1 MGTGKTTLGRAMEH
15 FAASDACD
23 PALSGLTF
31 VDLDEF
37 IERHERMSIPEIF
50 RTKGEP
56 YFRELERSLLRQAAG
71 NGSTPVLVGCG
82 GGTPCQ
88 PGCMEW
94 MNAAGLT
101 VKLEASP
108 HVLLRR
114 LMEADGQRPLTA
126 GISAEELAAFITAK
140 QAEREPFYELAQL
153 RFRSDRLESE
163 EEINESCRLFA
174 DLVLPHIT
182 P

>member
-15 FAASDACD
+15 FAASDACK
-23 PALSGLTF
+23 PALRGLTF

-37 IERHERMSIPEIF
+37 IERHEQMSIPEIF
-50 RTKGEP
+50 RAKGEP
-56 YFRELERSLLRQAAG
+56 YFRALERSLLRQAAG

-88 PGCMEW
+88 SGCMDW

-101 VKLEASP
+101 VKLEASH

-114 LMEADGQRPLTA
+114 LMKADGQRPLTA
-126 GISAEELAAFITAK
+126 GMSADELAAFIAAK
-140 QAEREPFYELAQL
+140 QAEREPFYGLARL
-153 RFRSDRLESE
+153 RFQSDRLESE

-174 DLVLPHIT
+174 DLVLPHIAQ
-182 P
+182 